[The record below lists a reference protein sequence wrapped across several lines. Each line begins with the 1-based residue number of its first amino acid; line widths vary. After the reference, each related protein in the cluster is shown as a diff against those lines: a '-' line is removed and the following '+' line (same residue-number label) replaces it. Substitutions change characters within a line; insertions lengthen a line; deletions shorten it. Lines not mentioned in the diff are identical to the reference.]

1 MSDANGAHYSASNI
15 LSFPSA
21 VSARPLSL
29 SLSCSLYIMT
39 NSLTSDLLCYDP
51 AGSGIIREE
60 KKKEGG
66 GGGGGGERGRE
77 EEEEEES
84 GGEMR
89 LVDKSVLT
97 WQ

>member
-1 MSDANGAHYSASNI
+1 MEPIIQHLIFSHFLQLFLPA
-15 LSFPSA
+15 
-21 VSARPLSL
+21 LSL

-77 EEEEEES
+77 EEEEES

>member
-29 SLSCSLYIMT
+29 FLSCSLYIMT

-66 GGGGGGERGRE
+66 GGGGGGGRE
-77 EEEEEES
+77 KGRRRRNRE
-84 GGEMR
+84 GR
-89 LVDKSVLT
+89 
-97 WQ
+97 

>member
-29 SLSCSLYIMT
+29 FLSCSLYIMT

-66 GGGGGGERGRE
+66 GGSGGGRERGR
-77 EEEEEES
+77 EEEEES

>member
-29 SLSCSLYIMT
+29 FLSCSLYIMT

-66 GGGGGGERGRE
+66 GGGGEGEGERKGGGGGIGRGDE
-77 EEEEEES
+77 A
-84 GGEMR
+84 G
-89 LVDKSVLT
+89 
-97 WQ
+97 